1 MPTKVILCLLEK
13 RTNALKASY
22 LVAEIIAKAK
32 KPHTIAESII
42 EPACTAIVNKMIGP
56 HYLCVVKSQLRG
68 N

>member
-42 EPACTAIVNKMIGP
+42 EPA
-56 HYLCVVKSQLRG
+56 
-68 N
+68 